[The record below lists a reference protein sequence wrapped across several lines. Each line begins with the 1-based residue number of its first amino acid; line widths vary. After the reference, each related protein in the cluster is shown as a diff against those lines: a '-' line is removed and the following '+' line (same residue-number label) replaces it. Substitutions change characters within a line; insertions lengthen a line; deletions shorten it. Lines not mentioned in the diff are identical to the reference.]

1 MEDGSRR
8 NDPILEADDGATIGS
23 SAVSLLDQQR
33 RHEAGGDDPVRLR
46 RLVDLLLRY
55 INLAVR

>member
-8 NDPILEADDGATIGS
+8 NDAILEADDGATMGS
-23 SAVSLLDQQR
+23 SAVSLLDQR

>member
-8 NDPILEADDGATIGS
+8 NDAILEADDGATMGS
-23 SAVSLLDQQR
+23 SAVSLFDQR